1 MSLLDTVIKPRLL
14 PGKYPIRLIDYKP
27 VANDNGGYVQLT
39 LAMPDR
45 IINQNFFPS
54 NLDYLGKTLKDQIGK
69 GDQELKLSE
78 VLDEAKGKDLFCVVS
93 YNEYGLN
100 VAFHE
105 QTSAVAKSK
114 EEVAFK

>member
-1 MSLLDTVIKPRLL
+1 MSLLDTVIKPRLAA
-14 PGKYPIRLIDYKP
+14 GKYPVRLIEFQP
-27 VANDNGGYVQLT
+27 FENDKGGYVQLT

-45 IINQNFFPS
+45 IIKQNFFPS

-69 GDQELKLSE
+69 SDQELKLSE
-78 VLDEAKGKDLFCVVS
+78 VLAEAKGKDLFCVVS

-105 QTSAVAKSK
+105 QTQVTEKSK
-114 EEVAFK
+114 EVDFK

>member
-1 MSLLDTVIKPRLL
+1 MSLLDTVIKPRLVA
-14 PGKYPIRLIDYKP
+14 GKYPIRLIEFKS

-45 IINQNFFPS
+45 VINQNFFPS

-69 GDQELKLSE
+69 ADQEMKLVE
-78 VLDEAKGKDLFCVVS
+78 VLTEAKGKDLFCVVS

-105 QTSAVAKSK
+105 QTSPVAKTK
-114 EEVAFK
+114 EEVDFK